1 MTRRIIFAILA
12 LVGGDL
18 FAMTVDSREVQAA
31 LANADLVAEITVDDV
46 DSLAHPQYFTLRLAH
61 ARISRMVDA
70 RRSHLFRDDQIIIE
84 TPGGERDG
92 VGVFIT
98 GYPRLY
104 KNRRYRIHLNKK
116 ANGNYVIAG
125 WDEGVQPL
133 DTGLR
138 TFSRNRTD
146 GSNGEGEG
154 PFLYWDD
161 RSFPIPYYISGYTF
175 IGLQN
180 YVTAIDRSFQEW
192 TKRQDI
198 KIDFLPMGCTNK
210 IKNENDGINSIIL
223 VKDEWPFDSS
233 AIAITR
239 NFYVSG
245 TSAASGV
252 ILDSDILLNSVDH
265 EFTTTN
271 EFGKHDVQNII
282 THEVGHFV
290 GMGHEVAPADANATM
305 YAVAS
310 PNEFIKRTLNSSDLA
325 GLYSAYSG
333 VPISKYPHLTAP
345 SCFVYTPGDGQCLAV
360 HERKTSWRGAVE
372 WLFGLIVLMA
382 GVRITRKTISSLP

>member
-1 MTRRIIFAILA
+1 MTRRIIIAILA
-12 LVGGDL
+12 ALTISAADL
-18 FAMTVDSREVQAA
+18 FALTIDSRDVQAA
-31 LANADLVAEITVDDV
+31 LANADLVADITVDDV
-46 DSLAHPQYFTLRLAH
+46 DSLPHPKFFTLRLAH
-61 ARISRMVDA
+61 ARISRLVEP
-70 RRSHLFRDDQIIIE
+70 RRSRLLRDDNIVIE
-84 TPGGERDG
+84 SPGGERDG

-104 KNRRYRIHLNKK
+104 KNRHYRVHLKRKK
-116 ANGNYVIAG
+116 NGNYAIAG
-125 WDEGVQPL
+125 WDEGVQSL
-133 DTGLR
+133 DANVR

-146 GSNGEGEG
+146 GSNGDGEG
-154 PFLYWDD
+154 AFLYWDD
-161 RSFPIPYYISGYTF
+161 RSFPIPYYISGATF

-180 YVTAIDRSFQEW
+180 YVTAIDLSFQEW

-198 KIDFLPMGCTNK
+198 KLDFLPMGCTNK
-210 IKNENDGINSIIL
+210 VKNENDGVNSVIM
-223 VKDEWPFDSS
+223 VKDEWPFDTS

-245 TSAASGV
+245 DSASSGI

-271 EFGKHDVQNII
+271 EFGKHDVQNIV

-310 PNEFIKRTLNSSDLA
+310 PNEFIKRTLNSSDLQ
-325 GLYSAYSG
+325 GLYSAYAG
-333 VPISKYPHLTAP
+333 VPIAKQPPITGP
-345 SCFVYTPGDGQCLAV
+345 SCFVFTPGDGKCLAV

-372 WLFGLIVLMA
+372 WLFGLVVLMSLA
-382 GVRITRKTISSLP
+382 RITRKTLA